1 MNVAACVRASS
12 VPRAQRKRRE
22 ERERVST
29 STQPHPATRLP
40 FRAKKNVFK
49 NGWLPT
55 MTTMM
60 RRFQDSRLLPRRATR
75 RESAPAS
82 RTTRSLRRWISF
94 PRDRPRRRRHPRWC
108 CLSRT
113 PYQQSRRR
121 RVKVVFVCQV
131 FLSFSKKEKKK
142 SGFQGLGFVCVL
154 ERKIQKKMREKLERK
169 THFSNIASNSRAH
182 RRRRRRRRRE

>member
-1 MNVAACVRASS
+1 MHALNMNVAACVRASS

-113 PYQQSRRR
+113 PYHKVASSSSKSFLF
-121 RVKVVFVCQV
+121 VKFFCL
-131 FLSFSKKEKKK
+131 FKKGEKK
-142 SGFQGLGFVCVL
+142 
-154 ERKIQKKMREKLERK
+154 I
-169 THFSNIASNSRAH
+169 HFKV
-182 RRRRRRRRRE
+182 